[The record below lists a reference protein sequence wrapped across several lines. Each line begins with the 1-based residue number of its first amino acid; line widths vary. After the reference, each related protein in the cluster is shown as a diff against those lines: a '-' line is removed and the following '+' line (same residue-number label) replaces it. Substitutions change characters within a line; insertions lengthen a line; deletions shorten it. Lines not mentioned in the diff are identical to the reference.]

1 MSASFPVKCHLPLI
15 TSRIEFMFNA
25 LQHPAKTLVPIYDDR
40 IDAIQ
45 SPRTVLPFIFEVSL
59 LQDPSPLYSA
69 TQILHHQ
76 RLTSIL
82 IVSSFDPQTTVP
94 DREGGQ
100 GPLRSL

>member
-40 IDAIQ
+40 IDMIQ

-59 LQDPSPLYSA
+59 LQDPSLLYSA
-69 TQILHHQ
+69 AQILRHQ
-76 RLTSIL
+76 HLMSVRMTEKVL
-82 IVSSFDPQTTVP
+82 IKYQSPM
-94 DREGGQ
+94 GK
-100 GPLRSL
+100 